1 MSSSQGLCRLKL
13 SPTKECDELSIL
25 KSVVL
30 RYGGGMGCYLS
41 IAWVTTWKGSLGVS
55 YMQLMNEL

>member
-1 MSSSQGLCRLKL
+1 MSSSHGLHRLKL

-30 RYGGGMGCYLS
+30 RHDGGMGCYLS
-41 IAWVTTWKGSLGVS
+41 IAWVTTWKVSLGVS